1 MSAKYSSSERRRS
14 RPVQKRSKIKT
25 LKKNK
30 LAAFIVIFI
39 VLTLVIG
46 SFYAV
51 VTNIGDSNSSGS
63 NGGYQND
70 LEYKSALNN
79 TKYPVAVLETSKGV
93 MAIELYTDKMPK
105 TCANFIK
112 LVNDGCYNGMIFHRV
127 KKGFMIQAG
136 STFPDG
142 SKKTSPYGNIEF
154 ESSDDVTHVDGAISM
169 ASTAAG
175 VGGSSEFF
183 ICDGAQHSLDGKYAA
198 FGKLIYGWSVLRE
211 IASAPNDGSLEPIP
225 GGGKPLEDVK
235 IYRVSIVN
243 Q

>member
-51 VTNIGDSNSSGS
+51 VTNIGDSNSSRS

-79 TKYPVAVLETSKGV
+79 TKYPVAVSIGLE
-93 MAIELYTDKMPK
+93 
-105 TCANFIK
+105 
-112 LVNDGCYNGMIFHRV
+112 
-127 KKGFMIQAG
+127 
-136 STFPDG
+136 
-142 SKKTSPYGNIEF
+142 
-154 ESSDDVTHVDGAISM
+154 
-169 ASTAAG
+169 
-175 VGGSSEFF
+175 
-183 ICDGAQHSLDGKYAA
+183 
-198 FGKLIYGWSVLRE
+198 
-211 IASAPNDGSLEPIP
+211 
-225 GGGKPLEDVK
+225 
-235 IYRVSIVN
+235 
-243 Q
+243 

>member
-1 MSAKYSSSERRRS
+1 MSAKHVSSDRRRS
-14 RPVQKRSKIKT
+14 RPVQKQSKIKN
-25 LKKNK
+25 LKRNK
-30 LAAFIVIFI
+30 FAMFLVIFI
-39 VLTLVIG
+39 VLMLIIG
-46 SFYAV
+46 SFYV
-51 VTNIGDSNSSGS
+51 VITNIGDSNSSFS
-63 NGGYQND
+63 NEEYQND
-70 LEYKSALNN
+70 PEYKTALNN

-112 LVNDGCYNGMIFHRV
+112 LVNDGFYNGMIFHRV

-154 ESSDDVTHVDGAISM
+154 ERSDVTHVDGAISM
-169 ASTAAG
+169 ASTGAG

-183 ICDGAQHSLDGKYAA
+183 ICDGAQHGLDGLYAA

-211 IASAPNDGSLEPIP
+211 IASAPNDGSLEPTP
-225 GGGKPLEDVK
+225 GGGKPLEDITIYK
-235 IYRVSIVN
+235 ISIVN